1 MALKGLT
8 PEQIRIDADIRAVNR
23 KLVTYAREFG
33 RQSVQY
39 GELEALVLDTF
50 VTDEQTRKNAAG
62 ITQIVRNR
70 KQINVISAGKTE
82 QAVLKKLRK
91 KKSVKEIKQGILE
104 KWAERETADSDMTP
118 EQYINEMSQAEIKD
132 VVSREVNYYKAL
144 QTAIEQCLDKI
155 YDKKT
160 RKTPA
165 MRSTVEHMKKTSRGY
180 YTDRKTLEGYF
191 TRLTSSLKSE
201 GAQIASEFYKQIG
214 QRN

>member
-8 PEQIRIDADIRAVNR
+8 PEQLRIDADLRAVNR

-33 RQSVQY
+33 TQSVQY
-39 GELEALVLDTF
+39 GELESLVLDTF
-50 VTDEQTRKNAAG
+50 TGKDQIRKNAAG
-62 ITQIVRNR
+62 ITQIARNR
-70 KQINVISAGKTE
+70 KQINVVSAGKTE

-104 KWAERETADSDMTP
+104 KWAERETADSNMTP

-132 VVSREVNYYKAL
+132 VVSREISYYKAL
-144 QTAIEQCLDKI
+144 QTAVEQCLDKI
-155 YDKKT
+155 YDKNT

-165 MRSTVEHMKKTSRGY
+165 MRSAVEHMKKTSRGF

-201 GAQIASEFYKQIG
+201 GAQIASAFYKQIG
-214 QRN
+214 TGN